1 MTTPSEPEQSQE
13 QGPEQSLPAPAVN
26 LGKHDATGD
35 NPPGAADPTSDAPF
49 DPYRF
54 GKPEHPI
61 PAEYAPPGYTGPT
74 IPAAA
79 APNPYQ
85 APNPWAPPPGGQPGN
100 PFSNPPGTPY
110 VSGQQQPYQYPP
122 PAPFGPGV
130 PPPPPYHGYQQPR
143 TGNGKAVAALVF
155 GILSIVFCWLS
166 FFDAVFVILGVVFG
180 LIALNEAKQR
190 GAPGRG
196 MALAGLACTIVGAIV
211 ATVLTVLIV
220 HAINKCGGLDSNNV
234 PGFNTCVRDHL

>member
-1 MTTPSEPEQSQE
+1 MTTPSEPEQDK
-13 QGPEQSLPAPAVN
+13 PAPAVN
-26 LGKHDATGD
+26 LGKDE
-35 NPPGAADPTSDAPF
+35 PTAPTPEPPF

-54 GKPEHPI
+54 GKPDHPI

-74 IPAAA
+74 IPTQ

-85 APNPWAPPPGGQPGN
+85 PTNPWAQPPGGQPGN

-110 VSGQQQPYQYPP
+110 APHQQQPYQQQPYQYPP
-122 PAPFGPGV
+122 PAPPYGPGI

-180 LIALNEAKQR
+180 LIALNETKHR

-196 MALAGLACTIVGAIV
+196 MAVAGLVCTAVGAIV

-220 HAINKCGGLDSNNV
+220 HAINKCGGLDSN
-234 PGFNTCVRDHL
+234 GSSEFNSCVRHNL